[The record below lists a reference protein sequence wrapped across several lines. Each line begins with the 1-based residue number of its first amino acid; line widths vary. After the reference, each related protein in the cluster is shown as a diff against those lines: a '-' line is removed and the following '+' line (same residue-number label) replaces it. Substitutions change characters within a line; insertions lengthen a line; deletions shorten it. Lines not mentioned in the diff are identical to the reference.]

1 VRGPGSPYQ
10 TPLDVLEYELVQEQA
25 AALGRMGR
33 ALEAAL
39 DKLREFDA
47 AHPRASAPEPTRQER
62 RALVTAAGTALWMFV
77 VQREACGLRDSR
89 IVMRDYNIPGE
100 VLLHSGCPEPVAPLQ
115 RRWRQIASRVG

>member
-1 VRGPGSPYQ
+1 VRGPGSPNS

-39 DKLREFDA
+39 AKLREFHAD
-47 AHPRASAPEPTRQER
+47 PYTPDQEVR
-62 RALVTAAGTALWMFV
+62 RVLVREAGKALWMFV

-89 IVMRDYNIPGE
+89 TIIRDYDVPGE
-100 VLLHSGCPEPVAPLQ
+100 VLLHSGCLEPVAPQLRRGQ
-115 RRWRQIASRVG
+115 RRQRQQIAPRIG

>member
-1 VRGPGSPYQ
+1 MRSTGLRDH

-39 DKLREFDA
+39 AKLRDFDA
-47 AHPRASAPEPTRQER
+47 HHPREEAQQVRH
-62 RALVTAAGTALWMFV
+62 ALVKEAGKALWMFV

-89 IVMRDYNIPGE
+89 TVLRDYNVPGE
-100 VLLHSGCPEPVAPLQ
+100 VMLHSGCTEPIAPQ
-115 RRWRQIASRVG
+115 RWRSRQLASRVG